1 MTDIRRTVLWV
12 VFTMS
17 LVLLWDGW
25 QKHNGHPSMFS
36 PAPVAK
42 QPAAAPAK
50 RSGRPALKVL
60 RNEPQ
65 TATPARRTAPRK
77 RAASSA

>member
-36 PAPVAK
+36 PSAPKAVATAPNGAASGGV
-42 QPAAAPAK
+42 PAATAGA
-50 RSGRPALKVL
+50 SGTTQAAAVA
-60 RNEPQ
+60 
-65 TATPARRTAPRK
+65 ATPTTAAP
-77 RAASSA
+77 SQ

>member
-36 PAPVAK
+36 PTPKTVSTAP
-42 QPAAAPAK
+42 AAPA
-50 RSGRPALKVL
+50 SAGVPA
-60 RNEPQ
+60 
-65 TATPARRTAPRK
+65 AISIRTAAPRIPNC
-77 RAASSA
+77 RGPR